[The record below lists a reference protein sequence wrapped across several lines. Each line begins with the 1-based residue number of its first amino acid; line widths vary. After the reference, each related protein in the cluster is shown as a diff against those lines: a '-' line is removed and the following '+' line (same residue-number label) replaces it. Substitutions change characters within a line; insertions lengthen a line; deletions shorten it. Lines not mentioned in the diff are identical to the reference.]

1 MNGNLNLIDNAK
13 NADGTRRNFFMGHEE
28 AYSLLEKEKGKV
40 ELVYSFLLRHANSKF
55 NVTFENIAAA
65 RGLSYKTVRAA
76 CKRLAELGLL
86 EIKNNATDGEKTIT
100 TSRGRKVCNNTRTF
114 IVYTQ
119 PINSLKNFAKHPVKR
134 KLNTEAATTT
144 PTANQTPQL
153 IDLPTAIPT
162 PQSVSLQSGT
172 EKPKSEAQPQALHK
186 STNFTARTEMIKKK
200 AAKYELKEDV
210 LTKQLSKFK
219 ILNSRFAEER
229 EIEAI
234 AYATKERSTI
244 LLEKALKGQWTM
256 P

>member
-13 NADGTRRNFFMGHEE
+13 NADGTHRNFFMGHEE
-28 AYSLLEKEKGKV
+28 AYGLLEKEKGKV

-65 RGLSYKTVRAA
+65 RGLSYKTVRAG

-86 EIKNNATDGEKTIT
+86 EIKDNATDGEKTIT
-100 TSRGRKVCNNTRTF
+100 TSRGRKVCNNTKTF

-119 PINSLKNFAKHPVKR
+119 PINSLKNFAKHPIKR

-162 PQSVSLQSGT
+162 PQPVSLQIGT

-186 STNFTARTEMIKKK
+186 STKFIARTEMIKNK
-200 AAKYELKEDV
+200 AAKYELKEET
-210 LTKQLSKFK
+210 LIGQLSIFK
-219 ILNSRFAEER
+219 SRNGRIAD
-229 EIEAI
+229 EIEIESI
-234 AYATKERSTI
+234 AYATKERSF
-244 LLEKALKGQWTM
+244 LLEKALNGQWTM

>member
-13 NADGTRRNFFMGHEE
+13 NADGTHRNFFMGHEE

-65 RGLSYKTVRAA
+65 RGLSYKTVRAG

-86 EIKNNATDGEKTIT
+86 EIKDNATDGEKTIT
-100 TSRGRKVCNNTRTF
+100 TSRGRKVCNNTKTF

-162 PQSVSLQSGT
+162 PQPVSLQSGT
-172 EKPKSEAQPQALHK
+172 EKPKLEAQPQALHK
-186 STNFTARTEMIKKK
+186 STNFIART

-219 ILNSRFAEER
+219 TINSRFAEER

-234 AYATKERSTI
+234 AYATKERSTF
-244 LLEKALKGQWTM
+244 LLGKALKGQWTM